1 MEAFDQYWSNCIPI
15 YGICRTNIIMMSGNN
30 ASGHEKINDLI
41 ALYTKKNEVTILIA
55 LFGHRLQI
63 LRNFKFAFLYVK
75 MISLI

>member
-1 MEAFDQYWSNCIPI
+1 
-15 YGICRTNIIMMSGNN
+15 MSGNN

-63 LRNFKFAFLYVK
+63 SRNFKFAFLYVK
-75 MISLI
+75 MVNLI